1 MAADTQPVLLVLSGP
16 SGVGKTTVAQR
27 LLANNESL
35 TRLVTC
41 TTRAPREGEVDGEA
55 YHFLSVEEFERR
67 VAAGEFLEHAEVY
80 GQGYGTMKSAVT
92 EALAAGQ
99 DVIVV
104 NDVQG
109 ALTFTGMAR
118 KDSALAKALTTV
130 FIVAEN
136 AAKLRTRLESRGE
149 DAPEV
154 IAERLAVAEVEMA
167 QQGKFDHVVVS
178 GTREADARALQDIY
192 TISKTNG

>member
-16 SGVGKTTVAQR
+16 SGVGKTTVAQQ

-67 VAAGEFLEHAEVY
+67 VASGEFLEHAEVY

-92 EALAAGQ
+92 EALATGQ

-118 KDSALAKALTTV
+118 KDSALAKSLTTV

-136 AAKLRTRLESRGE
+136 AAALRTRLELRGE
-149 DAPEV
+149 DTPEV
-154 IAERLAVAEVEMA
+154 IAERLAVAEAEMA

>member
-16 SGVGKTTVAQR
+16 SGVGKTTVAQQ

-41 TTRAPREGEVDGEA
+41 TTRAPREGEVNGEA

-192 TISKTNG
+192 MTAKN

>member
-1 MAADTQPVLLVLSGP
+1 MATDTQPVLLVLSGP
-16 SGVGKTTVAQR
+16 SGVGKTTVAQQ

-41 TTRAPREGEVDGEA
+41 TTRAPREGEVNGEA

>member
-16 SGVGKTTVAQR
+16 SGVGKTTVVQR
-27 LLANNESL
+27 LLVNNESL

-55 YHFLSVEEFERR
+55 YHFLSVEEFGRR

-192 TISKTNG
+192 MTAKN

>member
-1 MAADTQPVLLVLSGP
+1 MAVDTQPVLLVLSGP

-35 TRLVTC
+35 TRVVTC
-41 TTRAPREGEVDGEA
+41 TTRAPRKGEVDGEA
-55 YHFLSVEEFERR
+55 YHFLNVEEFERR
-67 VAAGEFLEHAEVY
+67 VAAGEFLEYAEVY

-92 EALAAGQ
+92 EALSARR

-109 ALTFTGMAR
+109 ALAFSSMAR

-136 AAKLRTRLESRGE
+136 AAALRARLESRGE
-149 DAPEV
+149 DTPEV
-154 IAERLAVAEVEMA
+154 IADRLAFAEAEMV
-167 QQGKFDHVVVS
+167 QQEKFDHVVMS
-178 GTREADARALQDIY
+178 STREADARALQDIY
-192 TISKTNG
+192 MIAKS

>member
-1 MAADTQPVLLVLSGP
+1 MAIDTQPVLLVLSGP

-27 LLANNESL
+27 LLVNNESL

-80 GQGYGTMKSAVT
+80 GQGYGTMKSAVA
-92 EALAAGQ
+92 EALEVGQ

-109 ALTFTGMAR
+109 ALTFTSMAR

-136 AAKLRTRLESRGE
+136 AAALRTRLESRGE
-149 DAPEV
+149 DTPEV
-154 IAERLAVAEVEMA
+154 IAERLAVAEAEMA

-192 TISKTNG
+192 TIAKN

>member
-1 MAADTQPVLLVLSGP
+1 MVADTQPVLLVLSGP

-27 LLANNESL
+27 LLVNNESL

-67 VAAGEFLEHAEVY
+67 VAAGEFMEHAEVY

-92 EALAAGQ
+92 EGLAAGR
-99 DVIVV
+99 DMIVV

-109 ALTFTGMAR
+109 ALTFASMAR
-118 KDSALAKALTTV
+118 KDSALAKTLTTV

-136 AAKLRTRLESRGE
+136 SEALRTRLESRGE
-149 DAPEV
+149 DTLEV
-154 IAERLAVAEVEMA
+154 IAERLAVAEGEMA
-167 QQGKFDHVVVS
+167 QQHKFDHVVVS

-192 TISKTNG
+192 TIAKN

>member
-41 TTRAPREGEVDGEA
+41 TTRAPRAGEVDGEA

-118 KDSALAKALTTV
+118 KDSALAKSLTTV

-136 AAKLRTRLESRGE
+136 AAALRTRLELRGE
-149 DAPEV
+149 DTPEV
-154 IAERLAVAEVEMA
+154 IAERLAVAEAEMA

>member
-27 LLANNESL
+27 LLANNKSRA
-35 TRLVTC
+35 RLVTC

-92 EALAAGQ
+92 EALVAGQ

-118 KDSALAKALTTV
+118 KDSALAKSLTTV

-136 AAKLRTRLESRGE
+136 AAALRTRLELRGE
-149 DAPEV
+149 DTPEV
-154 IAERLAVAEVEMA
+154 IAERLAVAEAEMA

-178 GTREADARALQDIY
+178 GTREADARALQDSY

>member
-35 TRLVTC
+35 ARLVTC

-67 VAAGEFLEHAEVY
+67 VASGEFLEHAEVY

-92 EALAAGQ
+92 EALAMGQ

-136 AAKLRTRLESRGE
+136 AAALRTRLESRGE
-149 DAPEV
+149 DTPEV
-154 IAERLAVAEVEMA
+154 IAERLAVAEAEMA

-192 TISKTNG
+192 TIAKN

>member
-1 MAADTQPVLLVLSGP
+1 MAADAQPVLLVLSGP

-27 LLANNESL
+27 LLANNKSL

-55 YHFLSVEEFERR
+55 YHFLSVEEFGRR
-67 VAAGEFLEHAEVY
+67 VADGEFLEHAEVY

-92 EALAAGQ
+92 EALAVGQ

-109 ALTFTGMAR
+109 ALTYTGMAR

-136 AAKLRTRLESRGE
+136 AAALRTRLESRGE
-149 DAPEV
+149 DTPEV
-154 IAERLAVAEVEMA
+154 IAERIAVAETEMA

-192 TISKTNG
+192 TIAKN

>member
-1 MAADTQPVLLVLSGP
+1 MAVDTQPVLLVLSGP

-35 TRLVTC
+35 TRVVTC
-41 TTRAPREGEVDGEA
+41 TTRAPRKGEVNGEA
-55 YHFLSVEEFERR
+55 YHFLNVEEFERR
-67 VAAGEFLEHAEVY
+67 VAAGEFLEYAEVY

-92 EALAAGQ
+92 EALSARR

-109 ALTFTGMAR
+109 ALTFSSMAR

-136 AAKLRTRLESRGE
+136 AEALRERLESRGE
-149 DAPEV
+149 DTPEV
-154 IAERLAVAEVEMA
+154 IAERLAVAEAEMV

-192 TISKTNG
+192 MVAKS

>member
-35 TRLVTC
+35 TRVVTC
-41 TTRAPREGEVDGEA
+41 TTRAPREDEVDGEA

-67 VAAGEFLEHAEVY
+67 VAAAEFLEHAEVY
-80 GQGYGTMKSAVT
+80 GQGYGTMKFAVT

-109 ALTFTGMAR
+109 ALAFTGMAR

-136 AAKLRTRLESRGE
+136 ATTLRARLESRGE
-149 DAPEV
+149 DTPEV
-154 IAERLAVAEVEMA
+154 VAKRLAVAEAEMA

-178 GTREADARALQDIY
+178 GTRAADARALQDIY
-192 TISKTNG
+192 TIAKN

>member
-55 YHFLSVEEFERR
+55 YHFLSAEEFDRR
-67 VAAGEFLEHAEVY
+67 VAAGEFLEYAEVY

-118 KDSALAKALTTV
+118 KDSALAKSLTTV

-136 AAKLRTRLESRGE
+136 AAALRTRLESRGE
-149 DAPEV
+149 DTPAV
-154 IAERLAVAEVEMA
+154 IAERLAVAEAEMA

>member
-16 SGVGKTTVAQR
+16 SGVGKTTVAQQ
-27 LLANNESL
+27 LLAKNESL

-41 TTRAPREGEVDGEA
+41 TPRAPREGEVDGEA

-80 GQGYGTMKSAVT
+80 GQGYGTMKSIVT
-92 EALAAGQ
+92 EALVAGQ

-118 KDSALAKALTTV
+118 KDSALEKALTTV

-136 AAKLRTRLESRGE
+136 AAALRPRLELRGE
-149 DAPEV
+149 DTPEV
-154 IAERLAVAEVEMA
+154 IAERLAVAEREMA

-192 TISKTNG
+192 TISKNNG

>member
-27 LLANNESL
+27 LLANNKSL

-67 VAAGEFLEHAEVY
+67 VVAGEFLEHAEVY
-80 GQGYGTMKSAVT
+80 GQVYGTMKSAVT

-118 KDSALAKALTTV
+118 KNSVLAKALTTV

-136 AAKLRTRLESRGE
+136 ATALRVRLESRGE
-149 DAPEV
+149 DTPEV
-154 IAERLAVAEVEMA
+154 IAERLAVAEGEMA

-178 GTREADARALQDIY
+178 STREADARALQDIY
-192 TISKTNG
+192 TIAKN

>member
-1 MAADTQPVLLVLSGP
+1 MAVDTQPVLLVLSGP

-35 TRLVTC
+35 TRVVTC
-41 TTRAPREGEVDGEA
+41 TTRAPRKGEVDGEA
-55 YHFLSVEEFERR
+55 YHFLNVEEFERR

-80 GQGYGTMKSAVT
+80 GQGYGTMKTAVT
-92 EALAAGQ
+92 EALSARR

-109 ALTFTGMAR
+109 ALTFSSMAR

-130 FIVAEN
+130 FIGLKMRPRCGCGSN
-136 AAKLRTRLESRGE
+136 R
-149 DAPEV
+149 
-154 IAERLAVAEVEMA
+154 AV
-167 QQGKFDHVVVS
+167 
-178 GTREADARALQDIY
+178 RIRRR
-192 TISKTNG
+192 